1 MNIVRWVSCLI
12 VAALSFALAVLPAE
26 AAFGDCNNAA
36 YLAEF
41 DPRLSRETDFLCTE
55 RLRVAVATA
64 GGERHMRLVH
74 HLVAD
79 WATTGD
85 VLRVFDQGLRD
96 VRTAL
101 GKIGPFQMNDVTVLL
116 LDSTPPLEGR
126 AERFGE
132 IAALTNLTKGGE
144 CHIVVYLLGVG
155 ATRAYAASVMAHEIF
170 HCVQVASQ
178 SAAQMA
184 TGAMGR
190 GRSGDWWIEG
200 SADWFAT
207 LATAPPDYL
216 DDRLSAF
223 DRDSGSMPLFDMS
236 YQSVV
241 FFEWLGGARGP
252 GAVLPFLSRMAAVR
266 DRAAQ
271 MSAMRAAL
279 TPAAWLQFAQ
289 AYLDKQIHYPGGRAL
304 DLHPTDGPGE
314 IWTATRAAR
323 LDAAPFVIAR
333 GTLDFSCGRWQT
345 AAVPATALAAQR
357 EGSTWGTLP
366 AELRGEAGRETR
378 FRYAIF
384 NAADDSR
391 QLTLTGTLAVACAQ
405 CMTSQARNSCMVGLW
420 EFESGGRLEW
430 VRRHMPPGLHVSNRT
445 EKGQTMTFNDDGSF
459 SLGAYRGQTKVAND
473 RGVRGTGNVS
483 SHARG
488 RWATSGNALYLCRD
502 MHNVGGTIN
511 VQGPGGVNRT
521 VRVPVEAAT
530 TLRWNYN
537 CAGNALKTEESVA
550 GADPIKTT
558 YRRRSP

>member
-1 MNIVRWVSCLI
+1 
-12 VAALSFALAVLPAE
+12 
-26 AAFGDCNNAA
+26 
-36 YLAEF
+36 
-41 DPRLSRETDFLCTE
+41 
-55 RLRVAVATA
+55 
-64 GGERHMRLVH
+64 MRLVH

-96 VRTAL
+96 ARTAL
-101 GKIGPFQMNDVTVLL
+101 GKIGPFRMNDVTVLL
-116 LDSTPPLEGR
+116 LDSTPPAAR

-132 IAALTNLTKGGE
+132 IAAMTSATQGSE
-144 CHIVVYLLGVG
+144 CHVVVYLLGLG
-155 ATRAYAASVMAHEIF
+155 ATRAYAASVVAHEIF

-178 SAAQMA
+178 TPAQMA
-184 TGAMGR
+184 TSAMAR

-200 SADWFAT
+200 SADWFGT
-207 LATAPPDYL
+207 LATAAPDYL

-223 DRDSGSMPLFDMS
+223 DRDSATVPLFDMS
-236 YQSVV
+236 YQAVV
-241 FFEWLGGARGP
+241 FFEWLSGARGP

-279 TPAAWLQFAQ
+279 TPAASLQFAQ

-357 EGSTWGTLP
+357 EGGTWGTLP

-378 FRYAIF
+378 FRYAVF

-430 VRRHMPPGLHVSNRT
+430 VRRHMPPGLRVTKRT
-445 EKGQTMTFNDDGSF
+445 ETGHTMTFANDGSF
-459 SLGAYRGQTKVAND
+459 ELGAYRGKTAVTHDK
-473 RGVRGTGNVS
+473 GLRGTGNVS

-488 RWATSGNALYLCRD
+488 RWATSGSALYLCRD
-502 MHNVGGTIN
+502 MAKVSGTIR
-511 VQGPGGVNRT
+511 VQGPGGLNRT
-521 VRVPVEAAT
+521 VQVPVEAAT

-537 CAGNALKTEESVA
+537 CTGDVLKTEESVA

-558 YRRRSP
+558 YRRRKP